1 MILRILSSL
10 ALCSLLLFAPVSKV
24 TSQASPVPEN
34 APAAKRHI
42 IIVVD
47 GVGFGTIQKMRAE
60 GRFKAFRDPARMI
73 APFPSL
79 TNVSMAS
86 LLAPA
91 GAELPPAYEDDY
103 YDVARNKMTG
113 GLLDRFNQ
121 ARFIHGSYRELF
133 DYHPSAIKSGLGYAL
148 PPFSTYI
155 ESMTDLVMFKRK
167 LRASREPVY
176 MVYCGATDT
185 LAHLGGDR
193 MLRSFMSKLDD
204 LVSDLI
210 GESNGQLDVTIFSDH
225 GNDYRKYK
233 RSGLKD
239 PLRRAGFNLDSKLKN
254 DRSVVMPQF
263 GLIGCATLFTRPEN
277 EPRVAAVTAAVKGVD
292 FAAYEKEGTV
302 YVVARDGAQATIERR
317 GDRYRYTAQSGD
329 PLSLK
334 PILADLTNRGR
345 ADADGFIADTDWFAA
360 TTETTRPDSVRRIYD
375 GLTGAVQHRANVIV
389 NFEDGY
395 YTGSALMD
403 VFAILLATHGNL
415 GRGESLGFVLNTAR
429 VLPPYIRAAD
439 VWRTIGSPQLR
450 KTILPRV
457 ARTAET
463 RP

>member
-1 MILRILSSL
+1 MFIRNLFSLALSSL
-10 ALCSLLLFAPVSKV
+10 FVLTSVAGV
-24 TSQASPVPEN
+24 TPQAKLASENISP
-34 APAAKRHI
+34 ATTKRHI
-42 IIVVD
+42 IILVD
-47 GVGFGTIQKMRAE
+47 GVGFGTIQRMRAE
-60 GRFKAFRDPARMI
+60 GRFKMFREPARMI

-79 TNVSMAS
+79 TNVSIAS
-86 LLAPA
+86 ILAPA

-103 YDVARNKMTG
+103 YDVAQNKMSG

-148 PPFSTYI
+148 PPFSTYL

-176 MVYCGATDT
+176 LAYCGATDT

-193 MLRSFMSKLDD
+193 MLRSFMAKLDD
-204 LVSDLI
+204 LVSDLVR
-210 GESNGQLDVTIFSDH
+210 ESNGQLDVTIFSDH

-239 PLRRAGFNLDSKLKN
+239 PLRRAGFNLDSKIK
-254 DRSVVMPQF
+254 DDHSVVMPQF

-277 EPRVAAVTAAVKGVD
+277 EPRVAAATAAVKGVD
-292 FAAYEKEGTV
+292 LAAYEKEGIV
-302 YVVARDGAQATIERR
+302 YLVARDGARAIIERR
-317 GDRYRYTAQSGD
+317 GDRYRYLAQSGD

-334 PILADLTNRGR
+334 PIIADLTNRGR
-345 ADADGFIADTDWFAA
+345 ADADGFIADIDWFAA
-360 TTETTRPDSVRRIYD
+360 TTETSRPDSIRRIYD
-375 GLTGAVQHRANVIV
+375 GLTAAVQNRANVIV

-403 VFAILLATHGNL
+403 VFAMLLATHGNL
-415 GRGESLGFVLNTAR
+415 GRGESLGFVITTTR
-429 VLPPYIRAAD
+429 DLPSYVRAAD
-439 VWRTIGSPQLR
+439 LWSTIGSPQLR
-450 KTILPRV
+450 KSIPPRV
-457 ARTAET
+457 ATT
-463 RP
+463 SH

>member
-1 MILRILSSL
+1 MFTRLLFSL
-10 ALCSLLLFAPVSKV
+10 ALCSLLLLAPLSEVVCQEKPIPN
-24 TSQASPVPEN
+24 Q
-34 APAAKRHI
+34 APAATKRHI

-60 GRFKAFRDPARMI
+60 GRFRMFREPARMI

-86 LLAPA
+86 ILSPA
-91 GAELPPAYEDDY
+91 GAEVPPGYEDDY
-103 YDVARNKMTG
+103 YDVARNKVTG

-133 DYHPSAIKSGLGYAL
+133 DYHPSAVKSGLGYAL

-210 GESNGQLDVTIFSDH
+210 RESNGQLDVTIFSDH

-233 RSGLKD
+233 RSGLKE
-239 PLRRAGFNLDSKLKN
+239 PLRRGGFTLESKLKN
-254 DRSVVMPQF
+254 ERSVVMPQF

-292 FAAYEKEGTV
+292 FAAYEKDETV
-302 YVVARDGAQATIERR
+302 YLSGHGGDTATIERR
-317 GDRYRYTAQSGD
+317 GDRFRYVAQSGD

-334 PILADLTNRGR
+334 PVVADLTNRGR
-345 ADADGFIADTDWFAA
+345 ADGDGFIADADWFAV

-375 GLTGAVQHRANVIV
+375 GLTGAVQNRANVIV

-403 VFAILLATHGNL
+403 VFAILLATHGNI
-415 GRGESLGFVLNTAR
+415 GRGESLGFVLSTGR
-429 VLPPYIRAAD
+429 DLPPYIRAAD
-439 VWRTIGSPQLR
+439 VWRVIGSPRLR
-450 KTILPRV
+450 KSIPPRV
-457 ARTAET
+457 ATTSR
-463 RP
+463 